1 MLSEKPEKRPE
12 ADVILSEH
20 FQRKVVDDA
29 IHFELVGT
37 NSRVDFDPLVI
48 ACLPVL
54 IDPKSNRRKAILS
67 RRRHALHD
75 GTQSL
80 KWFMYFTLFLDECIR
95 Y

>member
-67 RRRHALHD
+67 RRRHASRWNAITEMVHV
-75 GTQSL
+75 
-80 KWFMYFTLFLDECIR
+80 FHIIFR
-95 Y
+95 RVH